1 MRKMIKEV
9 FLGVRFLVSLYFLL
23 VSFGID
29 SPSRS
34 TVIVLTAL
42 YFSFSLLAY
51 LKFEQAR
58 WMNRLVDVVFVPP
71 VAFLTGRPETVFSLV
86 PLMVVHANRSPVTA
100 GVLFLS
106 SVALAVYGLAGEPL
120 VLFPT
125 LILLTSAPLSALI
138 PDFIGTIKKDRD
150 SIKELRK
157 AYRRLLQDF
166 ARWERDRRELDHM
179 RFLIDVSTS
188 SQDVREFLRNVKER
202 FRVKKVHM
210 IPKREIESYDP
221 MMDRE
226 KGLLSVP
233 VKLEEGNAVVIFEM
247 ESPFQ
252 LNDELL
258 VRSLERAG
266 RMVSLFV
273 AGFEDSSSLGK
284 AINIG

>member
-23 VSFGID
+23 VSLGID
-29 SPSRS
+29 TDSKS
-34 TVIVLTAL
+34 TVIILTAL
-42 YFSFSLLAY
+42 YFSFSLLSY
-51 LKFEQAR
+51 LKFDQVR
-58 WMNRLVDVVFVPP
+58 WMNKLVDVVFVPP
-71 VAFLTGRPETVFSLV
+71 IAFLSGEPKAIFSLI
-86 PLMVVHANRSPVTA
+86 PLIVVHTNRNAITA
-100 GVLFLS
+100 GILLISGILLTVYSFAQEPLFLFS
-106 SVALAVYGLAGEPL
+106 
-120 VLFPT
+120 T
-125 LILLTSAPLSALI
+125 LILLTSAPISALV

-179 RFLIDVSTS
+179 RFLIETSTS
-188 SQDVREFLRNVKER
+188 SQDVREFLRTVKER
-202 FRVKKVHM
+202 FKVKKVHM
-210 IPKREIESYDP
+210 IPKGEIDSYEL

-252 LNDELL
+252 LNDDLV
-258 VRSLERAG
+258 VRSLEKAG